1 MEKIGLTTTVPIE
14 IIFASG
20 NIPVDLNNIF
30 VTSKDYASYID
41 FAEKEGFPKS
51 MCAWI
56 KGIYGACI
64 KNNIKKIVG
73 VVEGDC
79 SNTKTLSE
87 VLEYK
92 GIEIIPFSYPHDK
105 SFNKIKTSIDDL
117 MSYFNIDID
126 KVENTRQILNKIREK
141 ASYIDWLTYK
151 ENKISGFENHLA
163 LVSCSDFNSN
173 YTEFSSY
180 LDNIIDKN
188 NKKDKFKEKARLAYI
203 GVPPMTSDLYS
214 FLEEKNVRIVYNEVQ
229 YEFSFPRHKDSLN
242 IYEQYLD
249 YTYPYSLNDRIQE
262 IKKQIDI
269 RKIDA
274 VIHYSQA
281 FCHRAAENII
291 IKKELGVPVLNIEG
305 DKLNTLDA
313 RTKLRLEAFVDMI
326 KDLKVMNK

>member
-73 VVEGDC
+73 VIEGDC

-87 VLEYK
+87 ILEYK

-105 SFNKIKTSIDDL
+105 NFNKIKTSIDDL

-173 YTEFSSY
+173 YAEFSSY